1 LVKEYFH
8 KNAQEKVV
16 HVKSGVD
23 LVTEVDKKSEEV
35 ILTFMHRELP
45 HHTFVGEEG
54 IQVGGGDEETSRD
67 PDYVWYI
74 DPIDGTT
81 NFVHSYPFIAISI
94 GLAYKGE
101 PVVGVIYNPV
111 LEDLYEARKG
121 GGAFLNEQPI
131 SVSFCLSLN
140 EALVVNNIG
149 SNRSL
154 GFIEKSVGR
163 IQGLLEANMQA
174 IRASGSAAVNFA
186 HVASGVVDAYLEDG
200 FGGPWDVC
208 AGIVLVKEAG
218 GVVTDLETPLEEW
231 GWNPA
236 CKKVLATSTSE
247 LSDEMKEAIH
257 KSDKKRKK
265 LHRIL
270 RKHQSEDAFST
281 SSSSSDI
288 VHRHRSSSFVREAEL
303 EEDAKPLTLRRVAWR
318 SLKLLW
324 KGYSI
329 GSVILTSI
337 IFGASL
343 LGFIQPM
350 PKGGMNF

>member
-1 LVKEYFH
+1 MFIAKQAARQSGPLVKEYFH
-8 KNAQEKVV
+8 KNAHEKVV

-35 ILTFMHRELP
+35 ILTFMHRDLP

-54 IQVGGGDEETSRD
+54 IQVGEGGEEEETSRD

-163 IQGLLEANMQA
+163 IQGLLEANMQ
-174 IRASGSAAVNFA
+174 V
-186 HVASGVVDAYLEDG
+186 
-200 FGGPWDVC
+200 
-208 AGIVLVKEAG
+208 
-218 GVVTDLETPLEEW
+218 
-231 GWNPA
+231 
-236 CKKVLATSTSE
+236 
-247 LSDEMKEAIH
+247 
-257 KSDKKRKK
+257 
-265 LHRIL
+265 
-270 RKHQSEDAFST
+270 
-281 SSSSSDI
+281 
-288 VHRHRSSSFVREAEL
+288 
-303 EEDAKPLTLRRVAWR
+303 
-318 SLKLLW
+318 
-324 KGYSI
+324 
-329 GSVILTSI
+329 
-337 IFGASL
+337 
-343 LGFIQPM
+343 
-350 PKGGMNF
+350 